1 MRTPERSVELTQ
13 VTEWEDGSVHKVQ
26 DSLAAEEPLEIR
38 IAGVPLTVTMRTPG
52 NDLELAAGFLLT
64 EGIIESPEQIA
75 GLRAK
80 LPENGTKSNV
90 VEVELKD
97 SDFDSEDLQRNF
109 YAASSCGICG
119 KASINAIRVRGLRQ
133 LDSGFRVDP
142 EMLCRLPEA
151 LRAEQEVFSRT
162 GGLHAAALF
171 DGAGQL
177 LALREDIGRHNAVDK
192 IVGWAVLEK
201 KLPLSQN
208 VMLVSGR
215 GGFEIVQKALAA
227 GIPILA
233 SVSAP
238 SSLAVKLAR
247 ELGLTLVGF
256 LRGRRFVVYSDEF
269 RAKTIVVTT
278 QHAGMGYVRKLRE
291 QGVGVW
297 IFESQSGTVPL
308 AQFRIRCA
316 AEKITGVLF
325 EGGAQLIS
333 RAIIERQL
341 DYLLMY
347 QAPVIFADERAKAVL
362 SGLRTEKLSQ
372 SVRLADVRRLTLG
385 DDALVRGRAVYP
397 EKIQV
402 DETLFSLG

>member
-1 MRTPERSVELTQ
+1 MRAPERSVELTQ
-13 VTEWEDGSVHKVQ
+13 VTEWEDGRVRKVQ

-38 IAGVPLTVTMRTPG
+38 IGGVPLTVTMRTSG

-75 GLRAK
+75 GLRTKA
-80 LPENGTKSNV
+80 PENGLKSNV

-97 SDFDSEDLQRNF
+97 SDWNSEDLQRNF

-133 LDSGFRVDP
+133 LDSGFRIDP

-151 LRAEQEVFSRT
+151 LRSEQEVFSRT

-171 DGAGQL
+171 DGEGRL
-177 LALREDIGRHNAVDK
+177 MALREDIGRHNTVDK

-201 KLPLSQN
+201 RLPLSQH

-256 LRGRRFVVYSDEF
+256 LRGRRFVIYAGESRCVGPPSMYGSD
-269 RAKTIVVTT
+269 
-278 QHAGMGYVRKLRE
+278 G
-291 QGVGVW
+291 
-297 IFESQSGTVPL
+297 
-308 AQFRIRCA
+308 
-316 AEKITGVLF
+316 
-325 EGGAQLIS
+325 
-333 RAIIERQL
+333 
-341 DYLLMY
+341 
-347 QAPVIFADERAKAVL
+347 
-362 SGLRTEKLSQ
+362 
-372 SVRLADVRRLTLG
+372 
-385 DDALVRGRAVYP
+385 
-397 EKIQV
+397 
-402 DETLFSLG
+402 